1 MFAIPLSTHSTM
13 VAIPLSK
20 HENKKICV
28 TIAKVRNNAVE
39 MPNSALKVSNDAVE
53 VLFDALLFER
63 KMKI

>member
-1 MFAIPLSTHSTM
+1 MFALPRSIHSTM

-20 HENKKICV
+20 HKTKKICV

-39 MPNSALKVSNDAVE
+39 MLNSALKVRNDAIE
-53 VLFDALLFER
+53 VQFDALLFER

>member
-1 MFAIPLSTHSTM
+1 M

-20 HENKKICV
+20 HKTKKICV

-39 MPNSALKVSNDAVE
+39 MLNSALKVRNDAIE
-53 VLFDALLFER
+53 VQFDALLFER

>member
-1 MFAIPLSTHSTM
+1 M

-39 MPNSALKVSNDAVE
+39 MLNSALKVPNDAVE